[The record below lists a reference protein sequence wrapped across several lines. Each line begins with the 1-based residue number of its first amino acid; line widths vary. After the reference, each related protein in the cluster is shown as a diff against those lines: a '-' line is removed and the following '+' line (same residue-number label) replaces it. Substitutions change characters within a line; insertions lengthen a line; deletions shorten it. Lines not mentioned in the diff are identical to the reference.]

1 MNYFDKLN
9 NDVYNL
15 IMKYIGNKD
24 FYNFADTYKIRGL
37 NNIKRLIEYC
47 GDEGEDVHYAASIG
61 YDDSD
66 YHFIFMIDF
75 DNYYNVKYLAKH
87 FRLKMFSPEI
97 QKNKELVLEFI
108 KKDPYNLRYAHVK
121 FLDDKDIMMLVVRKY
136 GGIVEHISERL
147 TDDDDIIDI
156 AIKSNKIAII
166 FASDSIKSKY
176 TELLKEVNAWRRCE
190 TNILL
195 RENYYFNKELTEDKY
210 VKMRKLYDD
219 NRKKEQKARE
229 IREEKR
235 KKEEEYRKDLDE
247 EYRKRH
253 NLSEH
258 AIIYR
263 NDFMEVISQQD
274 YLDDY
279 YNNHYYYI
287 DGYD

>member
-1 MNYFDKLN
+1 MNYFEKLN

-15 IMKYIGNKD
+15 IMKYMSNKD
-24 FYNFADTYKIRGL
+24 FYKFADTYKIRGL

-47 GDEGEDVHYAASIG
+47 GEGEGDDVHYAASIG

-66 YHFIFMIDF
+66 QHFCSMIDF
-75 DNYYNVKYLAKH
+75 DNYNNVKYLAKH
-87 FRLKMFSPEI
+87 FRLKLFSAEI

-121 FLDDKDIMMLVVRKY
+121 FLDDKDIIMLVVLKY
-136 GGIVEHISERL
+136 GEVVEHISERL

-156 AIKSNKIAII
+156 AIKSNKMAIM
-166 FASDSIKSKY
+166 FASERIKSKY
-176 TELLKEVNAWRRCE
+176 TELLKEVNGYHRWE
-190 TNILL
+190 TNRLL
-195 RENYYFNKELTEDKY
+195 RERYYFNKELTEDKY

-235 KKEEEYRKDLDE
+235 KKEEEYRKNLED
-247 EYRKRH
+247 EYRKRN
-253 NLSEH
+253 NLSEDT
-258 AIIYR
+258 IIYR
-263 NDFMEVISQQD
+263 NGMEVISQQD
-274 YLDDY
+274 HLDDY
-279 YNNHYYYI
+279 YTNNHHYI